1 MCTLGGFV
9 RTTARGF
16 DYGMVKRIVEG
27 IDLRGRD
34 SFGVVAWY
42 GKLDG
47 FRRYWFTDKAALMPT
62 VQNMISEG
70 ARAVM
75 LVGRAIPAAERVDGV
90 NHERDTQPF
99 IAGGIAVAHNGLISN
114 DAELRE
120 ELHLSDLSPVD
131 TAVLPYL
138 FAQSG
143 DYLEQV
149 EKLEGSF
156 ALAVLDSMDAKLRLA
171 TNFMPL
177 WMYGDGGCIYWGSDQ
192 RQSPDH
198 LERVPYHS
206 VVTINLDT
214 GEQHEARLLNE
225 LHPDRVVVVCSGGM
239 DSSTTAVLYKALGYE
254 VDLVHFR
261 YGQHAEEVE
270 EWATAKLAEHLGVH
284 RVSLEM
290 RDVFAQA
297 SESLLLRA
305 HGRMSEEERAKLRHL
320 DMESTMSYVGARNL
334 VFSSIAMSIAESVGA
349 ATVALGLNIDD
360 SSYPDNNVT
369 FLDELTDVGSVA
381 LNWHKRVRIRAPFV
395 HLTKKE
401 ILEVALAIGAPLD
414 LHASCYYPEFEGDGL
429 AYCGACGCDKLR
441 EFSFRALGLIDPVP
455 YRGIRDWSGCQD
467 VNDARPDY
475 LRRRKHLAV
484 LRPEQVPY
492 INFMVL

>member
-1 MCTLGGFV
+1 
-9 RTTARGF
+9 
-16 DYGMVKRIVEG
+16 
-27 IDLRGRD
+27 
-34 SFGVVAWY
+34 
-42 GKLDG
+42 
-47 FRRYWFTDKAALMPT
+47 
-62 VQNMISEG
+62 
-70 ARAVM
+70 
-75 LVGRAIPAAERVDGV
+75 
-90 NHERDTQPF
+90 
-99 IAGGIAVAHNGLISN
+99 
-114 DAELRE
+114 
-120 ELHLSDLSPVD
+120 
-131 TAVLPYL
+131 
-138 FAQSG
+138 
-143 DYLEQV
+143 
-149 EKLEGSF
+149 
-156 ALAVLDSMDAKLRLA
+156 
-171 TNFMPL
+171 
-177 WMYGDGGCIYWGSDQ
+177 
-192 RQSPDH
+192 
-198 LERVPYHS
+198 
-206 VVTINLDT
+206 
-214 GEQHEARLLNE
+214 
-225 LHPDRVVVVCSGGM
+225 
-239 DSSTTAVLYKALGYE
+239 
-254 VDLVHFR
+254 
-261 YGQHAEEVE
+261 
-270 EWATAKLAEHLGVH
+270 
-284 RVSLEM
+284 
-290 RDVFAQA
+290 
-297 SESLLLRA
+297 
-305 HGRMSEEERAKLRHL
+305 
-320 DMESTMSYVGARNL
+320 MSYVGARNL